1 MMKFQHKPTISKHGE
16 IKNRN
21 ERIVSLSQTSV
32 FLRNL
37 DTLTLQSNF
46 GCSRPLVYHGLSWTI
61 IDYHGLSWTIMIM
74 TAYPQPNPDP
84 LGSKNIAIH
93 HIGAVFGSFLKF
105 WYPGAIF

>member
-21 ERIVSLSQTSV
+21 ERIV

-37 DTLTLQSNF
+37 DTLTLQSNL

-61 IDYHGLSWTIMIM
+61 IDYHGLSWTIIDYHGPMK
-74 TAYPQPNPDP
+74 T
-84 LGSKNIAIH
+84 
-93 HIGAVFGSFLKF
+93 
-105 WYPGAIF
+105 